1 MTPSQSE
8 ALQQLLLACARQ
20 DREAFARLYRT
31 TSPKLYGVAL
41 RILKRADRAEEILQE
56 CYVSIWMHAAT
67 YAAGRAAPM
76 TWMTSIVR
84 NRCLD
89 ALRRPNPE
97 VVLQATDA
105 DDAASST
112 EAMCVD
118 EPVEQATDLGLHER
132 RGLLVALAALRQALE
147 GHRLAPGDRHRAEG
161 AGLPRLRPVDRDRD
175 DWRVLLQ
182 RDHGRAGLHE
192 ARNAG
197 ALTRALD
204 EQAERVPVGD
214 DDFR

>member
-41 RILKRADRAEEILQE
+41 RILKRADWTEEILQE
-56 CYVSIWMHAAT
+56 CYVSIWTHAT

-89 ALRRPNPE
+89 ALRRPSLE
-97 VVLQATDA
+97 VVLQATEADGTNPLDSFASERPGPLDQLAQVSDA
-105 DDAASST
+105 RALRGCLEALDGRQRQAILLAFYEGLTHT
-112 EAMCVD
+112 ELALQLRQ
-118 EPVEQATDLGLHER
+118 PLGTVKTWVR
-132 RGLLVALAALRQALE
+132 RGLERLKGCLAQAN
-147 GHRLAPGDRHRAEG
+147 
-161 AGLPRLRPVDRDRD
+161 
-175 DWRVLLQ
+175 
-182 RDHGRAGLHE
+182 GRA
-192 ARNAG
+192 
-197 ALTRALD
+197 
-204 EQAERVPVGD
+204 Q
-214 DDFR
+214 